1 MHTFNVETLCKSDD
15 AEAMLIKTTYAGP
28 YADRD
33 FTPFDSVS
41 FPLNSCYGYRA
52 SGEMLLADD
61 NVVLFD
67 RRQTE
72 FSVQKFKTFHSDT
85 TLSIGLADAQEFLDA
100 FMRKD
105 DRAAVFRRTPG
116 VETLLR
122 RFLLASTRADAFF
135 RDQCLAD
142 LINAAFEHPAAV
154 KPNKNLPNTF
164 QKRPVALAKDFIH
177 ANSGETLSLDA
188 IAGAAYISP
197 FHFSR
202 LFRRA
207 TGYSPYAY
215 HLLTRLER
223 AKILLLSGTPVGQAA
238 FETGFNSLENFS
250 LAFKKVNGCAPAH
263 FQKRKI
269 Y

>member
-1 MHTFNVETLCKSDD
+1 MHTFNVETLCKSDH
-15 AEAMLIKTTYAGP
+15 AEAMLIKTTYTGP

-33 FTPFDSVS
+33 FTLFDTVS

-72 FSVQKFKTFHSDT
+72 FSVQKFKTFHADT
-85 TLSIGLADAQEFLDA
+85 TLSIALPDAQDFLDA

-105 DRAAVFRRTPG
+105 DRAAIFRRTPG
-116 VETLLR
+116 METLLR
-122 RFLLASTRADAFF
+122 RFLFANARADLFF

-142 LINAAFEHPAAV
+142 LLAAALENPAEINQ
-154 KPNKNLPNTF
+154 NKNLPTAF
-164 QKRPVALAKDFIH
+164 QNRPVALAKDFIH

-188 IAGAAYISP
+188 IARAAHVSP

-202 LFRRA
+202 LFRQA
-207 TGYSPYAY
+207 TGYSPYEY
-215 HLLTRLER
+215 HLRTRIER
-223 AKILLLSGTPVGQAA
+223 AKVLLIGGMPVGQTA

-250 LAFKKVNGCAPAH
+250 LTFKKINGCAPAH